1 LNLIKKKKRSERLSC
16 FWNKSFYFI
25 CLR

>member
-16 FWNKSFYFI
+16 FWNKLFYFI